1 MILNN
6 QNLAAGEEEA
16 GPGAEGG
23 APNEGALG
31 QAASSDAFLM
41 NGTVG
46 QGDQN
51 AGFAGAPPPGGI
63 QLQGPGQAGQNGFG
77 GTGGNFQGGAPSAQ
91 PGGAATPGLPGGGFG
106 GPGGFGGGGGGGGR
120 GGGPAVAFRGGGGGG
135 RQGQAARA
143 PPQGVAALWGMQR
156 VMRQRINR
164 VRASFYNQ
172 YSNSAFDARPYS
184 ITQANPPKIGAWTE
198 QIGGNLGGP
207 LVIPHLYDGRDKTFF
222 FLNFDSTWARNAVDQ
237 FSTVPTAAERGGN
250 FCGLNPQPQLYL
262 PNSGGSAVC
271 QIPSSMLNSASLG
284 LLQFIPLPNVPGLVD
299 NFHLQTSVPTQ
310 QDRFNARLLQT
321 ISPKLNARVIY
332 AFSHST
338 NHAFQSFPDLESDV
352 TTRGQSVT
360 VGLTENLSRQWIND
374 SQLIFSRNRVQTL
387 NNFAFSQNVAGD
399 LGITGVST
407 APIDWGVPQLSFN
420 NFTQAC
426 ARPRL
431 PWLRNQTYR
440 FVDAVTYMLP
450 KHTVTFG
457 AEVRRIE
464 NNTISDQTP
473 EGLFTFSGLETA
485 LIGANGQ
492 AVPARASISRI
503 FCSAIPTPP
512 TCALERPARISAA
525 GAPSATSATIGGRVP
540 ISRCSSACA
549 TNSSRRPRNST
560 ATSRIWTTTRLL
572 SRWRW

>member
-1 MILNN
+1 MPPQTPPTGSAAGVVRTSQGVGVPGATLRLVETGTGRAWVSWTDENGHFDLPALPQGHYRIEVSQLGFDDATQEFDLGSTPAAVNVPLKVASLQSIETPPTATAQNAAPAAGAAASGNAGENPAASPNSNTQAPNQSASQNPRQGRGQGNGPGGGGFRRRPFPGGGAAPRAGQNGTVAQAGSSTGPAGGPAGQGGAFQQVILNN
-6 QNLAAGEEEA
+6 QNLAAGEEAA

-23 APNEGALG
+23 APNDGALG

-63 QLQGPGQAGQNGFG
+63 QLQGPGQAGQSGFG

-120 GGGPAVAFRGGGGGG
+120 GGGPAVARGGGGGG
-135 RQGQAARA
+135 RQGQAARPA
-143 PPQGVAALWGMQR
+143 PQGVAALWGMQR
-156 VMRQRINR
+156 VIRQRINR

-172 YSNSAFDARPYS
+172 YGNSAFDARPYS

-262 PNSGGSAVC
+262 PNAGGSAVC

-284 LLQFIPLPNVPGLVD
+284 LLQYIPLPNVPGLVD

-321 ISPKLNARVIY
+321 ISPKLNA
-332 AFSHST
+332 
-338 NHAFQSFPDLESDV
+338 P
-352 TTRGQSVT
+352 
-360 VGLTENLSRQWIND
+360 
-374 SQLIFSRNRVQTL
+374 
-387 NNFAFSQNVAGD
+387 
-399 LGITGVST
+399 
-407 APIDWGVPQLSFN
+407 
-420 NFTQAC
+420 
-426 ARPRL
+426 
-431 PWLRNQTYR
+431 
-440 FVDAVTYMLP
+440 
-450 KHTVTFG
+450 
-457 AEVRRIE
+457 
-464 NNTISDQTP
+464 
-473 EGLFTFSGLETA
+473 
-485 LIGANGQ
+485 
-492 AVPARASISRI
+492 
-503 FCSAIPTPP
+503 
-512 TCALERPARISAA
+512 
-525 GAPSATSATIGGRVP
+525 
-540 ISRCSSACA
+540 
-549 TNSSRRPRNST
+549 
-560 ATSRIWTTTRLL
+560 
-572 SRWRW
+572 